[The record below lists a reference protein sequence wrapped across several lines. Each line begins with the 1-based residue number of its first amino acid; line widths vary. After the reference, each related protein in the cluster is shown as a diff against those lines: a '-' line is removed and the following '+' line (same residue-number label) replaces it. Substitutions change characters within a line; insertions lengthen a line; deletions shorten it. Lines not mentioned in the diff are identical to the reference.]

1 MWWFCSTRER
11 RDSGCGVC
19 VYLSLQPVGRGED
32 GRGGVDGC
40 QLVCVRLHP
49 HSDIVHHTQQVVHHL
64 HVNTSQ
70 SWNLKIEP

>member
-1 MWWFCSTRER
+1 MY
-11 RDSGCGVC
+11 VC
-19 VYLSLQPVGRGED
+19 VHVHLSLQPVGRGED